1 MKEFVF
7 VYTNIFLHTMSNFGM
22 TQEQIDYALYLFRVI
37 RNERTW
43 ADVVTYGS
51 PNPMVD
57 TDDENDAYENDAYEN
72 VDYDSDIEEDWP
84 TEPWEEEIPDN
95 EW

>member
-1 MKEFVF
+1 
-7 VYTNIFLHTMSNFGM
+7 MSNFGM
-22 TQEQIDYALYLFRVI
+22 TQEQFDYTHYLLRVI

-43 ADVVTYGS
+43 ADVVTYGAAPPA

-57 TDDENDAYENDAYEN
+57 TDGENDAYEN
-72 VDYDSDIEEDWP
+72 VDYDSETDYDSDIENIRP

>member
-1 MKEFVF
+1 
-7 VYTNIFLHTMSNFGM
+7 MSNFGM
-22 TQEQIDYALYLFRVI
+22 SQEQIDYALYLLRLI
-37 RNERTW
+37 RNEKTW
-43 ADVVTYGS
+43 ADVVKYGS
-51 PNPMVD
+51 PNLMVD
-57 TDDENDAYENDAYEN
+57 TDDENDAYEN

>member
-1 MKEFVF
+1 
-7 VYTNIFLHTMSNFGM
+7 MSSTGM
-22 TQEQIDYALYLFRVI
+22 TQEQFDYTHYLLRVI

-51 PNPMVD
+51 QNPMVD
-57 TDDENDAYENDAYEN
+57 ADDENDAYEN
-72 VDYDSDIEEDWP
+72 VDYDSDIENIRP